1 MSGALRGRGR
11 IYLEKLCGEGGR
23 FLTASGG
30 IQ

>member
-1 MSGALRGRGR
+1 MSEGLRVRGR

-23 FLTASGG
+23 FFTASGG